1 METRN
6 YSIDLELESRAQD
19 VLNSMG
25 TDISTF
31 IKNVLEKVATREIST
46 NEIEKIIKPQKAKK
60 PFEELIGKYKGKI
73 WIADDFDAPLECMKE
88 YME

>member
-6 YSIDLELESRAQD
+6 YSIDLEMESRVQD
-19 VLNSMG
+19 VLNSIG
-25 TDISTF
+25 TDIDTF
-31 IKNVLEKVATREIST
+31 IKNVLEKVATREISA
-46 NEIEKIIKPQKAKK
+46 NVIEEMIKPQKAKR
-60 PFEELIGKYKGKI
+60 PFEEMKDIYKGKI

>member
-1 METRN
+1 METGN
-6 YSIDLELESRAQD
+6 YGIDLEIESRAQD
-19 VLNSMG
+19 ILNTLG
-25 TDISTF
+25 TDIDTF
-31 IKNVLEKVATREIST
+31 LKNVLEKVATHEIST
-46 NEIEKIIKPQKAKK
+46 NEIANIVKPKKAKR

>member
-25 TDISTF
+25 TDINTF
-31 IKNVLEKVATREIST
+31 IKNVLEKVANREIST
-46 NEIEKIIKPQKAKK
+46 NEIEKIIKPQKAKR
-60 PFEELIGKYKGKI
+60 PFEELRGIYKGKI
-73 WIADDFDAPLECMKE
+73 WIADDFNAPLECMKE

>member
-6 YSIDLELESRAQD
+6 YGIDFELESRVQN

-25 TDISTF
+25 TDVNTF
-31 IKNVLEKVATREIST
+31 VKNVF
-46 NEIEKIIKPQKAKK
+46 EKIANKELSPIVFEETIKPKKAKR
-60 PFEELIGKYKGKI
+60 PFEEMRDIYKGKI

>member
-1 METRN
+1 METKN
-6 YSIDLELESRAQD
+6 YGIDLDLESRVQD

-25 TDISTF
+25 TDINTF
-31 IKNVLEKVATREIST
+31 NKNVLEKVATQEISA
-46 NEIEKIIKPQKAKK
+46 NEINKIIRPQKAKR

-73 WIADDFDAPLECMKE
+73 WISDDFNAPLECMKE